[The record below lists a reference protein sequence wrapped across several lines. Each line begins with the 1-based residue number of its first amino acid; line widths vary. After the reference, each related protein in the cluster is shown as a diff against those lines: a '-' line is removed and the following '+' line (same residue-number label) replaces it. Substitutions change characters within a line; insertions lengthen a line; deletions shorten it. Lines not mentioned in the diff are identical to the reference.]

1 MVRPIAVIRETWS
14 IYTPVERRNIAM
26 YIAGIMMYKFGLEA
40 FNGSVIALA
49 TNRYDDLGEKT
60 HTSITFQRVGV
71 LTGLNQAFQCV
82 GSILIAPLI
91 KRYPT
96 KNVLACAILI
106 FAFMSSLLLIL
117 DAATGGTFVPRG
129 WPKDDFSYYGD
140 YNTDAMIPI
149 YCVCGIVYGMVELIR
164 RVIPRDLVGGHIQK
178 LRRMDSLVHIFYE
191 ISGTAGA
198 FCTALALIPRFG
210 NNFSFIITP
219 IFFAA
224 ASILWYF
231 IQEGSMPR
239 DSRSLFSESQPS
251 YVKAVINGF
260 YLFFESIGT
269 GAKIIFTHRKFIWL
283 LPGYAVALYAHRY
296 LENMIAPAVA
306 QRYFGNSGWSQIMVG
321 GSNFGELL
329 GALFVFMFTNLV
341 HTPIPWLRLDALALL
356 IVWYLPYWNPPKNDV
371 AQAWIVGAT
380 FLPISFGWAAGDVS
394 LAAYIQAS
402 LARIESKT
410 QNVSALG
417 AVMAFLYSTYIVTYA
432 IASVSLGTYI
442 DRISDRHNDQIHG
455 AILNVAA
462 VQFTII
468 CVLVMTSTFVPK
480 GAFSLNPKMLNE
492 EDLDTD
498 LEDEDLEYVPGVH
511 SKGKQSYESHEMVRA
526 GGVTTPQAD
535 LLASKSNYELIS
547 SGQHLEMGLHFSTA
561 MATGVMMKRATHR
574 AAEQARRD
582 RMKNAMVDLAEFL
595 LDGEVTFGSGT
606 TCFVV
611 MRGKNEDGSEKI
623 STDDASNGKSGK
635 GVPPGDSVPGEKKTV
650 NKARLIEMALEK
662 MKAQEKEIE
671 MLRKEIEDLRTE
683 DKMDVS

>member
-1 MVRPIAVIRETWS
+1 MVRPIAVMRETWN
-14 IYTPVERRNIAM
+14 IYTPVERRNIAI

-49 TNRYDDLGEKT
+49 TNRYDELEKT
-60 HTSITFQRVGV
+60 THISITFQRVGV

-96 KNVLACAILI
+96 KNVLACAVLI
-106 FAFMSSLLLIL
+106 FAFMSSVLLIL
-117 DAATGGTFVPRG
+117 DAATGGKFAPRG
-129 WPKDDFSYYGD
+129 LAKDDFSYYGD
-140 YNTDAMIPI
+140 YDTDAMIPI

-164 RVIPRDLVGGHIQK
+164 RVIPRDLVGGNIQK

-231 IQEGSMPR
+231 IEEASIPKEG
-239 DSRSLFSESQPS
+239 RSLILESQPT
-251 YVKAVINGF
+251 YVKAVIGGF
-260 YLFFESIGT
+260 YLFFESVGT
-269 GAKIIFTHRKFIWL
+269 GAKIIFKHRKFIWL

-296 LENMIAPAVA
+296 LENAIAPAVA
-306 QRYFGNSGWSQIMVG
+306 RRYFGNSAWSQIIVG

-356 IVWYLPYWNPPKNDV
+356 IVWYLPFWHPPKNDV

-442 DRISDRHNDQIHG
+442 DRVSDRHNEQIHG
-455 AILNVAA
+455 AVLNVAA

-468 CVLVMTSTFVPK
+468 SVLVLTSTFVPK
-480 GAFSLNPKMLNE
+480 GAFSLNPKMLSE

-498 LEDEDLEYVPGVH
+498 LEDEDLEYVPGVQV
-511 SKGKQSYESHEMVRA
+511 KGKRSYESHEM
-526 GGVTTPQAD
+526 
-535 LLASKSNYELIS
+535 ASRTNS
-547 SGQHLEMGLHFSTA
+547 
-561 MATGVMMKRATHR
+561 
-574 AAEQARRD
+574 
-582 RMKNAMVDLAEFL
+582 
-595 LDGEVTFGSGT
+595 LD
-606 TCFVV
+606 
-611 MRGKNEDGSEKI
+611 
-623 STDDASNGKSGK
+623 
-635 GVPPGDSVPGEKKTV
+635 
-650 NKARLIEMALEK
+650 
-662 MKAQEKEIE
+662 
-671 MLRKEIEDLRTE
+671 
-683 DKMDVS
+683 

>member
-1 MVRPIAVIRETWS
+1 MVRPVAVVRETWH
-14 IYTPVERRNIAM
+14 IYTPLERRNIAI

-49 TNRYDDLGEKT
+49 TNRYDELEKKT
-60 HTSITFQRVGV
+60 HISITFQRVGV
-71 LTGLNQAFQCV
+71 LTGLNQAFQCI

-106 FAFMSSLLLIL
+106 FAFTSSLLLIL
-117 DAATGGTFVPRG
+117 DAATGGKFVPRG

-149 YCVCGIVYGMVELIR
+149 FCVCGIVYGMVELIR
-164 RVIPRDLVGGHIQK
+164 RVIPRDLVGGNVQK
-178 LRRMDSLVHIFYE
+178 LRRMDALVHIFYE
-191 ISGTAGA
+191 TSGTAGA

-231 IQEGSMPR
+231 IHEDSIPKECRALVSEG
-239 DSRSLFSESQPS
+239 QPN
-251 YVKAVINGF
+251 YVKAVVSGF
-260 YLFFESIGT
+260 SLFFESVGT
-269 GAKIIFTHRKFIWL
+269 GAQIIFTHRKFIWL

-296 LENMIAPAVA
+296 LENAIAPAVA
-306 QRYFGNSGWSQIMVG
+306 RRYFGNSAWSQIIVG

-341 HTPIPWLRLDALALL
+341 QTPIPWLRIDALALL
-356 IVWYLPYWNPPKNDV
+356 IVWYLPFWRPPQNDV

-432 IASVSLGTYI
+432 IASASLGTYI
-442 DRISDRHNDQIHG
+442 DRISDRNNEEIHG
-455 AILNVAA
+455 AILNVAG

-468 CVLVMTSTFVPK
+468 SALVLASTFVPK
-480 GAFSLNPKMLNE
+480 GAFALNPKMLSE
-492 EDLDTD
+492 EELDTD
-498 LEDEDLEYVPGVH
+498 IEDEDLEYVPGAH
-511 SKGKQSYESHEMVRA
+511 AKTKESLESSEMVSRM
-526 GGVTTPQAD
+526 
-535 LLASKSNYELIS
+535 NS
-547 SGQHLEMGLHFSTA
+547 ST
-561 MATGVMMKRATHR
+561 
-574 AAEQARRD
+574 
-582 RMKNAMVDLAEFL
+582 
-595 LDGEVTFGSGT
+595 
-606 TCFVV
+606 
-611 MRGKNEDGSEKI
+611 
-623 STDDASNGKSGK
+623 
-635 GVPPGDSVPGEKKTV
+635 
-650 NKARLIEMALEK
+650 
-662 MKAQEKEIE
+662 
-671 MLRKEIEDLRTE
+671 
-683 DKMDVS
+683 